1 MEKLKYMC
9 ELIKKNAVATC
20 RKWIP
25 YYQENGWNRS
35 LLRFERSLM
44 FAHHYWFEI
53 MNMVW
58 CGVALNLASS
68 VVPIT
73 PVAFLPF
80 FSISTCPK
88 WLWWNCAGSM
98 TKYFLFC
105 GLQALIVTA
114 MSEIDGDELKD
125 RQLTNGSLDGRL

>member
-44 FAHHYWFEI
+44 FAHHYCFEI

-80 FSISTCPK
+80 FSIPTCPK
-88 WLWWNCAGSM
+88 WLWRNYAGSM
-98 TKYFLFC
+98 TKYFLLRLA
-105 GLQALIVTA
+105 GSNWYSNVRDWLWWIKGWT
-114 MSEIDGDELKD
+114 
-125 RQLTNGSLDGRL
+125 TNKWKSWW